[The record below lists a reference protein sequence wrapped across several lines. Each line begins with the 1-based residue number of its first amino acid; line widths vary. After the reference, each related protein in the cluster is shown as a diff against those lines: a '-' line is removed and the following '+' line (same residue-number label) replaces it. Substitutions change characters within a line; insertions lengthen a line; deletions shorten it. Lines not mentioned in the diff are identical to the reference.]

1 MKRVSM
7 LKNKISRQGGGI
19 QPPSPPLPGLLGLIL
34 NSLDNLCRDVC
45 VLCLFSLKDGAG
57 SSVKGGEEGV
67 EILAC
72 ADKAVRVVV
81 GVHNDKRRG
90 ARNI

>member
-1 MKRVSM
+1 MDLVHSFA
-7 LKNKISRQGGGI
+7 KIY
-19 QPPSPPLPGLLGLIL
+19 LETLD
-34 NSLDNLCRDVC
+34 SLANLCRDVC